1 MRWISSVRLLVLSS
15 SMVVTTNAFPQSA
28 DFDPGPLPISPTSE
42 QIVSLTHFAP
52 GPLVE
57 AGPRSA
63 HRRRPARVQESLTTE
78 QIAYRESVR
87 ALGTDDHQ
95 FVHIELISGEVR
107 TGAIISMD
115 DSGFQLRVGIFYT
128 NYVSYSQLKNQP
140 RHVPAVGTHIA
151 NGFKWVGMGV
161 GAALLMPFLPFAW
174 FAGVQC

>member
-1 MRWISSVRLLVLSS
+1 MRWITSLRLLVLCS
-15 SMVVTTNAFPQSA
+15 SMFVTANALAQSA

-42 QIVSLTHFAP
+42 QIVSLIYIAP

-63 HRRRPARVQESLTTE
+63 NRRRPARVQEPLTTE

-95 FVHIELISGEVR
+95 FVRVELNNGKVR

-115 DSGFQLRVGIFYT
+115 DSGFQLRVGIFDT
-128 NYVSYSQLKNQP
+128 NYVTYSQLKNQP

-161 GAALLMPFLPFAW
+161 GVALLIPFLPFVW